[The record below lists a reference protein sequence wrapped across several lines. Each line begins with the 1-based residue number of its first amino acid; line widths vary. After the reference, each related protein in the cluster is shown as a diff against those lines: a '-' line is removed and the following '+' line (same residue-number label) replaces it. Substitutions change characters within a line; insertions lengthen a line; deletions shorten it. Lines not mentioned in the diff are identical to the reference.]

1 MWHLKYGTNE
11 PIYRTEGLTDVE
23 NGLVVAKGEGWEW
36 DGCEFGA
43 SKLLLWEWISKEV
56 LTYSTGNYTQ
66 SLVIEHDRR

>member
-1 MWHLKYGTNE
+1 M
-11 PIYRTEGLTDVE
+11 E

-43 SKLLLWEWISKEV
+43 SKLLLWGWISKEV
-56 LTYSTGNYTQ
+56 LPYSTGNYTQ